1 MYLVLWVGSAST
13 YSWPSRGGSDQ
24 GRALQ
29 PGDQPAQVGSG
40 ELPFERRRELFVA
53 LLEGHQSALDR
64 VEVGEVVRG
73 EHLALDDAEV
83 DLDLVEPTG
92 MDGQVDETEVRPGPW
107 GSETRIRSCGGA
119 VVLVDEPAEQIPP
132 ANISRLWPDDRFD
145 IVWVFEPG
153 SSGDSWRLR
162 QVPQLLLAGDRAEPI
177 A

>member
-1 MYLVLWVGSAST
+1 MMKAWKSYRVRSAS
-13 YSWPSRGGSDQ
+13 WE
-24 GRALQ
+24 
-29 PGDQPAQVGSG
+29 PGVG
-40 ELPFERRRELFVA
+40 F
-53 LLEGHQSALDR
+53 
-64 VEVGEVVRG
+64 
-73 EHLALDDAEV
+73 
-83 DLDLVEPTG
+83 T
-92 MDGQVDETEVRPGPW
+92 PW

-132 ANISRLWPDDRFD
+132 ANISRLWPDDRFV